1 MEFKKPDFLKN
12 KVKKKPKKE
21 VKKVTKKENQA
32 PPEVTEDIKTMFYSM
47 APVDDED
54 EENNTIVGEKIG
66 TTMNAE
72 VMMERQGDENGKVTD
87 EEEDLPDYSG
97 DFFNAPVPVEEDV
110 ELSSDVP
117 EGTLVADDVI
127 ESVPQFDIK
136 PIEIEDIDTIDID
149 IPDVPEKRKKILF
162 LLLWLMRTLTK
173 KSSRRI
179 ALMN

>member
-21 VKKVTKKENQA
+21 EKKVTKKENQA

-72 VMMERQGDENGKVTD
+72 VMMERQGDENGKVSD
-87 EEEDLPDYSG
+87 DEEDLPDYSS

-136 PIEIEDIDTIDID
+136 PIEIEDIDTIEYEYPLNAFIG
-149 IPDVPEKRKKILF
+149 IFSVQAYSML
-162 LLLWLMRTLTK
+162 
-173 KSSRRI
+173 
-179 ALMN
+179 

>member
-21 VKKVTKKENQA
+21 EKKVIKKENQA

-87 EEEDLPDYSG
+87 DEEDL
-97 DFFNAPVPVEEDV
+97 
-110 ELSSDVP
+110 
-117 EGTLVADDVI
+117 
-127 ESVPQFDIK
+127 
-136 PIEIEDIDTIDID
+136 
-149 IPDVPEKRKKILF
+149 
-162 LLLWLMRTLTK
+162 
-173 KSSRRI
+173 
-179 ALMN
+179 